1 MGGERLK
8 RNWWRDPAISK
19 QLNLTENERQK
30 LDELLVESG
39 RKMIE
44 LKSIVEKERFELSA
58 LLENKS
64 SNDGAI
70 KGQFKKLENML
81 VAISIA
87 KKLNVDVY
95 SVTQNLDII
104 QGKAGWSSQFIIS
117 LINRESKAQ
126 GLSSL
131 RWKLSGEG
139 DKRECV
145 AYTKD
150 LTTGEILEGTPVT
163 MDMAKKEGWLGKAG
177 SKWATM
183 PEQMLRYRS
192 ASFYGRL
199 YIPEILNGMYMM
211 DEIEDITRSTT
222 NSKVSSEVQL
232 LNEMFIEGELVN
244 DEELLTI
251 KEKENV

>member
-1 MGGERLK
+1 M
-8 RNWWRDPAISK
+8 
-19 QLNLTENERQK
+19 
-30 LDELLVESG
+30 
-39 RKMIE
+39 
-44 LKSIVEKERFELSA
+44 
-58 LLENKS
+58 
-64 SNDGAI
+64 SNDIMLQSETAQLAAKLCESTVI
-70 KGQFKKLENML
+70 KPQFKKLENML

-104 QGKAGWSSQFIIS
+104 QGKAGWSSQFIIA

-131 RWKLSGEG
+131 RWKYSGEG

-150 LTTGEILEGTPVT
+150 LATGEILEGTAVT
-163 MDMAKKEGWLGKAG
+163 MEMAKKEGWLDKAG
-177 SKWATM
+177 SKWKSM

-211 DEIEDITRSTT
+211 DEIEDITRAT
-222 NSKVSSEVQL
+222 NSKVNSEVQL

-251 KEKENV
+251 KEVENV